1 MSYIF
6 LGVFFLFFFFFL
18 LVTVFVFLFDG
29 YCVIVGSVANSV
41 TGALKSGIWQ
51 IRRDALVLVF
61 LPRVIIYSYRVFCL
75 RPGESVTITGYK
87 IFTVIS
93 ERQRHFLTLATSVLE
108 KIFSFQ

>member
-1 MSYIF
+1 MF
-6 LGVFFLFFFFFL
+6 FFLFFFFFL

-61 LPRVIIYSYRVFCL
+61 LPRVIIYSYRVFC
-75 RPGESVTITGYK
+75 VTITGYK